1 MSLVHWELFNL
12 CSVFNPNHNSIHELP
27 YQRELNGQK
36 PNIAKLQEIVSKGM
50 IRKKDI
56 IFLKLYLGQ
65 RPEIPSSFKNTIY
78 GQTIHKI
85 LNESWDHDPNARI
98 TAATA
103 AQRLNSELTQNLTQK
118 DAQNITLF

>member
-50 IRKKDI
+50 KI
-56 IFLKLYLGQ
+56 Q
-65 RPEIPSSFKNTIY
+65 KNK
-78 GQTIHKI
+78 H
-85 LNESWDHDPNARI
+85 
-98 TAATA
+98 
-103 AQRLNSELTQNLTQK
+103 LNSKIFSRTTSGNTKFIQKYNLWS
-118 DAQNITLF
+118 NNS

>member
-50 IRKKDI
+50 RIQQNKQSNKKY
-56 IFLKLYLGQ
+56 FSRTTSG
-65 RPEIPSSFKNTIY
+65 NTKFIQKY
-78 GQTIHKI
+78 N
-85 LNESWDHDPNARI
+85 LWSN
-98 TAATA
+98 
-103 AQRLNSELTQNLTQK
+103 NS
-118 DAQNITLF
+118 

>member
-50 IRKKDI
+50 KTKKI
-56 IFLKLYLGQ
+56 NIQIKYIFKDNVQKYQ
-65 RPEIPSSFKNTIY
+65 VHS
-78 GQTIHKI
+78 KI
-85 LNESWDHDPNARI
+85 QFMVKQFI
-98 TAATA
+98 
-103 AQRLNSELTQNLTQK
+103 K
-118 DAQNITLF
+118 Y

>member
-50 IRKKDI
+50 KIQKKN
-56 IFLKLYLGQ
+56 KQ
-65 RPEIPSSFKNTIY
+65 SNK
-78 GQTIHKI
+78 KI
-85 LNESWDHDPNARI
+85 LF
-98 TAATA
+98 
-103 AQRLNSELTQNLTQK
+103 K
-118 DAQNITLF
+118 DNVRKYQVHSKIQFMVKQFIKY

>member
-50 IRKKDI
+50 KTKKN
-56 IFLKLYLGQ
+56 K
-65 RPEIPSSFKNTIY
+65 
-78 GQTIHKI
+78 H
-85 LNESWDHDPNARI
+85 
-98 TAATA
+98 
-103 AQRLNSELTQNLTQK
+103 
-118 DAQNITLF
+118 